1 MIVQVENNQ
10 PANVLRIEYM
20 LGNTCNQ
27 KCNYC
32 FPGSNEGDI
41 DWPDFQTVKRNLKKV
56 LDHYKQNGKTVFNI
70 FFVGG
75 EPTLWDDFLP
85 LVEWLKQNYECILEI
100 STNATR
106 GIIWWT
112 RAGRVIDHVNISVH
126 HEYAKQ
132 GKISKLADFLYQA
145 GVFVNVDVL
154 MDPNEFEKCV
164 SLVEYFQQSIYPWP
178 LLAKIVHF
186 DGVHKYNEEQLK
198 FFNEPIKRYPDKEW
212 FYETSRKPRTE
223 ITITQATGEKIVT
236 NSDSWLTRNNLNYF
250 KGWHCNL
257 GVDHIKITNG
267 VITGNCQQKLFDKTY
282 NIHDTEFDFSPEI
295 KSVIC
300 TKDICG
306 CTGEIGIKKCL
317 NQ

>member
-1 MIVQVENNQ
+1 MIVKIENNQ
-10 PANVLRIEYM
+10 PDNVLRIEYM

-41 DWPDFQTVKRNLKKV
+41 AWPDLEMVKKNFKKV
-56 LDHYKQNGKTVFNI
+56 LDHYKANGKDTFNI

-85 LVEWLKQNYECILEI
+85 LIEWLKQNYSCILEI

-112 RAGRVIDHVNISVH
+112 KAGRVLDHVNISVH

-154 MDPNEFEKCV
+154 IDPKEYEKCL
-164 SLVEYFQQSIYPWP
+164 SLIEYFKTSVYPWP
-178 LLAKIVHF
+178 VLAKTVLF
-186 DGVHKYNEEQLK
+186 DGVHKYTIDQLK
-198 FFNEPIKRYPDKEW
+198 VFEDPVKRYPDEEW
-212 FYETSRKPRTE
+212 FDQTARKPRTKLL
-223 ITITQATGEKIVT
+223 ITYEDGKTFST

-250 KGWHCNL
+250 KGWSCNL

-267 VITGNCQQKLFDKTY
+267 ILTGNCQQKLFDKVY
-282 NIHDTEFDFSPEI
+282 NINNADFEFSPEI
-295 KSVIC
+295 SPVIC

-306 CTGEIGIKKCL
+306 CTGEIGIKKCF